1 LRLDCP
7 IYAERKVLE
16 MSASS
21 TQIESEP
28 DEGSP
33 APEDWPDLIG

>member
-1 LRLDCP
+1 
-7 IYAERKVLE
+7 

-21 TQIESEP
+21 AQIESEP
-28 DEGSP
+28 EEGSP